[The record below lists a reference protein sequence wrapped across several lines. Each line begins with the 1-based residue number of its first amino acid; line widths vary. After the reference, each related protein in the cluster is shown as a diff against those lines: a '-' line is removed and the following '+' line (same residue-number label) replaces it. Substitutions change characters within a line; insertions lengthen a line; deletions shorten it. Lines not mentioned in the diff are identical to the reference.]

1 MWTVL
6 RYCDWLSRHGSG
18 VPVIILSGGDPL
30 FTTVAERI
38 GEAANLYIRTVVQS
52 FSLGEFREV
61 LRGAPVT
68 EKRVA

>member
-1 MWTVL
+1 
-6 RYCDWLSRHGSG
+6 
-18 VPVIILSGGDPL
+18 
-30 FTTVAERI
+30 VAERI
-38 GEAANLYIRTVVQS
+38 GRAANLYIRMVVKS